1 MSDRCRF
8 VHLIS
13 ACILTVGLLSSGLA
27 IAASIPVWLDDAITS
42 WNQENSEVPI
52 RFLDIK
58 DSFVWYMMPKT
69 DSISNSQIRERMYA
83 IAESNKYQKTVEE
96 ELITTGKP
104 PSPVKPYQAKKCWS
118 RIWPWYER
126 VGSARQ
132 PRTHV
137 NSTGN
142 TLNERRVSG
151 PLFLASRFLD
161 PETIAS
167 YFVCLRNFRHL

>member
-13 ACILTVGLLSSGLA
+13 ACILAVGLLSSGLA
-27 IAASIPVWLDDAITS
+27 IAASIPAWLDDAITS

-69 DSISNSQIRERMYA
+69 DSISHSQIRERMYA

-118 RIWPWYER
+118 R
-126 VGSARQ
+126 SF
-132 PRTHV
+132 
-137 NSTGN
+137 
-142 TLNERRVSG
+142 TLNVDVGRQRMLTTYLCEDTSNWYTG
-151 PLFLASRFLD
+151 
-161 PETIAS
+161 
-167 YFVCLRNFRHL
+167 FRIIQ